1 MAFRLSLFTSEGAL
15 ASPAPEGHPN
25 SNLSPQEVCSHGCW
39 DLQISPRAD
48 QWVFE
53 VMGSQRTTCLR
64 QGQAL
69 GSWGGTAWRGRGSK
83 EEPGVLLGDW
93 AEDCCPVDTL
103 EEQQGRRAW
112 PELASVSLSVDW
124 ETALGR
130 KELWFLTAV
139 PLSPG
144 MPTVTQ
150 FLTFPSPRPVTHQV
164 QTKQSTQVAPGKD
177 RATGRAAN
185 AL

>member
-1 MAFRLSLFTSEGAL
+1 M
-15 ASPAPEGHPN
+15 
-25 SNLSPQEVCSHGCW
+25 
-39 DLQISPRAD
+39 
-48 QWVFE
+48 
-53 VMGSQRTTCLR
+53 
-64 QGQAL
+64 
-69 GSWGGTAWRGRGSK
+69 
-83 EEPGVLLGDW
+83 
-93 AEDCCPVDTL
+93 DTL

-112 PELASVSLSVDW
+112 SELASVSLSVEW

-144 MPTVTQ
+144 IPTVTQ

-177 RATGRAAN
+177 RATGWAAN
-185 AL
+185 VLCLPQQSGLAGARGSLHTPSAGAAPGASWKVTCIILHVDFGWKPTITSHSVPGFGSGTEGASPHPTGSSSHSG